1 MFQLFVEIFFLLGL
15 RIERK
20 KKKIKT
26 KQSKNIDIINSN
38 PSTASFS
45 SMSEQVKINPD
56 LLIILVGSVI
66 NKCISEYKG
75 DYKDCKALFPVNKF
89 ILDLN
94 NLTQEYTTKFPNIDI
109 HFPQIDIKLLS
120 FIITKTLY
128 HKFVTVT
135 QDHVIIDVLPHAYEN
150 YLKNIVATSTLR
162 YAKYLLKSAKDLYE
176 LEQKKLR
183 KEKGGVSLQGNAP
196 KETIPTLQQQSATP
210 NEKQEVVVPPQV
222 KAQPPKSTNTLKVNV
237 AENKVDT
244 IKESKPISNV
254 PEPTKVQPKPQ
265 NSDNKDST
273 VSEKPSPNESTSLLV
288 TKEKSEEKVVDE
300 DQTMESSEDQKNE
313 EQDLQESKELSNT
326 DTDKM
331 DIDEPQKP
339 IDDKTSEKVEEE
351 INQDQDQEMSDEGE
365 EESAGVEEQPK
376 TLESTTEPQNEE
388 KVAENENEVGV
399 PSDESKQDEVALE
412 EKQTDEEA
420 EKPIESIEENDEKN
434 KENVIIEE
442 DKEEEILKTKES
454 EQEQEDKDEE
464 REIGRTEQD
473 ESDEKVEETGKTEEE
488 TNKEEDAHQPS
499 SPEEESPSIEEIP
512 LKHELD
518 ADIEAIPGSDSSKE
532 ATPEVKQSPKT
543 SDDQS
548 SQESPEKS
556 HDDVPSPPPPPSAS
570 SSASRKRARSRSPLP
585 VPAQQHK
592 RFQNIAINLLNSIQ
606 EHRFSSPFL
615 QPVSVKDAPDYY
627 NVVREPRDLKNI
639 MKAVKSKNEPPLYQS
654 VKELERD
661 IMLMFANCIMYN
673 QSGDDLV
680 ELTKTMKQDI
690 SEVFKMF
697 EEAEEDIK

>member
-1 MFQLFVEIFFLLGL
+1 M
-15 RIERK
+15 
-20 KKKIKT
+20 
-26 KQSKNIDIINSN
+26 
-38 PSTASFS
+38 
-45 SMSEQVKINPD
+45 
-56 LLIILVGSVI
+56 
-66 NKCISEYKG
+66 
-75 DYKDCKALFPVNKF
+75 
-89 ILDLN
+89 
-94 NLTQEYTTKFPNIDI
+94 
-109 HFPQIDIKLLS
+109 
-120 FIITKTLY
+120 
-128 HKFVTVT
+128 
-135 QDHVIIDVLPHAYEN
+135 
-150 YLKNIVATSTLR
+150 
-162 YAKYLLKSAKDLYE
+162 
-176 LEQKKLR
+176 
-183 KEKGGVSLQGNAP
+183 
-196 KETIPTLQQQSATP
+196 
-210 NEKQEVVVPPQV
+210 
-222 KAQPPKSTNTLKVNV
+222 
-237 AENKVDT
+237 
-244 IKESKPISNV
+244 
-254 PEPTKVQPKPQ
+254 
-265 NSDNKDST
+265 
-273 VSEKPSPNESTSLLV
+273 
-288 TKEKSEEKVVDE
+288 
-300 DQTMESSEDQKNE
+300 
-313 EQDLQESKELSNT
+313 
-326 DTDKM
+326 
-331 DIDEPQKP
+331 
-339 IDDKTSEKVEEE
+339 
-351 INQDQDQEMSDEGE
+351 
-365 EESAGVEEQPK
+365 
-376 TLESTTEPQNEE
+376 
-388 KVAENENEVGV
+388 
-399 PSDESKQDEVALE
+399 
-412 EKQTDEEA
+412 
-420 EKPIESIEENDEKN
+420 
-434 KENVIIEE
+434 
-442 DKEEEILKTKES
+442 KTKES

-532 ATPEVKQSPKT
+532 ATPEVKQSPKI
-543 SDDQS
+543 SDDQG

-556 HDDVPSPPPPPSAS
+556 HDDVPSPPPPPSTS

>member
-1 MFQLFVEIFFLLGL
+1 
-15 RIERK
+15 
-20 KKKIKT
+20 
-26 KQSKNIDIINSN
+26 
-38 PSTASFS
+38 
-45 SMSEQVKINPD
+45 MSEQVKINPD
-56 LLIILVGSVI
+56 LSIILVGSVI

-210 NEKQEVVVPPQV
+210 NEKQEVVVPPQ
-222 KAQPPKSTNTLKVNV
+222 
-237 AENKVDT
+237 NKVDT

-313 EQDLQESKELSNT
+313 EQDLEESKELSNT

-365 EESAGVEEQPK
+365 EEK
-376 TLESTTEPQNEE
+376 
-388 KVAENENEVGV
+388 
-399 PSDESKQDEVALE
+399 
-412 EKQTDEEA
+412 KQTDEEA

-434 KENVIIEE
+434 KESVIIEE
-442 DKEEEILKTKES
+442 DKEEEISKTKE
-454 EQEQEDKDEE
+454 
-464 REIGRTEQD
+464 TEQD

-512 LKHELD
+512 LKHESD

-532 ATPEVKQSPKT
+532 ATPEVKQT
-543 SDDQS
+543 SI
-548 SQESPEKS
+548 
-556 HDDVPSPPPPPSAS
+556 
-570 SSASRKRARSRSPLP
+570 
-585 VPAQQHK
+585 
-592 RFQNIAINLLNSIQ
+592 F
-606 EHRFSSPFL
+606 SPFL